1 MAGASEKIQLGAF
14 LAAFQVHGR
23 KARNTILS
31 GSGEYNCLREFS
43 STWYFQVTREMI
55 KAEAAA
61 Q

>member
-14 LAAFQVHGR
+14 LAAFQVLR
-23 KARNTILS
+23 WKARNTIVG
-31 GSGEYNCLREFS
+31 GSGEYNCHRDFPLTS
-43 STWYFQVTREMI
+43 YFQVTREMI